1 MKRRSIWPSIWT
13 MVIIG
18 WLFGFF
24 GKAAHAD
31 EMQQEVVLG
40 FEPGTL
46 AKGTPMPDEMV
57 LDYLQ
62 YVLDLTRYDSLQI
75 QALPKVIMVDS
86 NEFVNEV
93 CPKDEPRHTDCGN
106 QLLGVYVFADENAVY
121 VRANAEELWYA
132 SLPSVV
138 VHELTHWVQH
148 LTPDMNTSKQS
159 CGDAAARELEAR
171 TAGYMYDHLI
181 KHRDYP
187 FTLSDLF
194 TPCIMANL
202 TPTPKPLPGEKIG
215 VIGPAVITVAPSE

>member
-1 MKRRSIWPSIWT
+1 MRPRYLPWPSIWT

-18 WLFGFF
+18 WLLGFF
-24 GKAAHAD
+24 GGIARAD
-31 EMQQEVVLG
+31 EMQQEVALG

-62 YVLDLTRYDSLQI
+62 YVLDLTRYDGLQI

-86 NEFVNEV
+86 DEFVKEFCDNS
-93 CPKDEPRHTDCGN
+93 DCATH
-106 QLLGVYVFADENAVY
+106 LLGVYVFADENAVY
-121 VRANAEELWYA
+121 IRANAEELWYA
-132 SLPSVV
+132 SVSSVV

-148 LTPDMNTSKQS
+148 LTEDMNPSLQG
-159 CGDAAARELEAR
+159 CGAASVRELEAR

-187 FTLSDLF
+187 FTLPDLF
-194 TPCIMANL
+194 TPCIQANL
-202 TPTPKPLPGEKIG
+202 TPVPKVRPGEKIG
-215 VIGPAVITVAPSE
+215 VIHDPVITVAPSE